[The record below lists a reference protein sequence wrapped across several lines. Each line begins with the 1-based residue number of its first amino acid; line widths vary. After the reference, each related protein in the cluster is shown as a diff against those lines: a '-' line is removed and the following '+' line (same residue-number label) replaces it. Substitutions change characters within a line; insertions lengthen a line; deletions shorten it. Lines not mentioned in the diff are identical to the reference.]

1 MDHAELVKP
10 IDLKKE
16 HSKFLNFPIHVVW
29 KETTSST
36 KVRPVF
42 DASVKSTSGV
52 SLNDLLLVG
61 PTIHP
66 PLIDVL
72 LRFRMHKVALTAD
85 VTKMYRAIELS
96 TENRDLRFVWRK
108 SEYEPLQDVRMKRVT
123 FGVSASSLAANM
135 AVKQNAEELV
145 DSFLLQLKQYKVHFM
160 WTMG

>member
-1 MDHAELVKP
+1 M
-10 IDLKKE
+10 
-16 HSKFLNFPIHVVW
+16 W
-29 KETTSST
+29 KETSSST

-42 DASVKSTSGV
+42 NASVKSTSGV

-72 LRFRMHKVALTAD
+72 LRFRMHKVALTVD
-85 VTKMYRAIELS
+85 VTRMYRAIELS
-96 TENRDLRFVWRK
+96 TENRDLRFVQRK

-123 FGVSASSLAANM
+123 FRVSASSFAANM

-145 DSFLLQLKQYKVHFM
+145 DSFLSQLKQYKVHFM
-160 WTMG
+160 WTIG